1 MPHHTSQLLMYVRV
15 YCLLI
20 NRYREVTRLQWTQ
33 CLLIGTYLQV
43 SQRYIVK
50 AAPQMIKVLLIV
62 ARDANKLPYTFLIFT
77 RVDV

>member
-1 MPHHTSQLLMYVRV
+1 M
-15 YCLLI
+15 
-20 NRYREVTRLQWTQ
+20 TQ

-50 AAPQMIKVLLIV
+50 ASATDDKVLLIV